1 MDVKLSD
8 FKMWNKLWKF
18 IKMGLVIEWE
28 KLVNVSDRILLSRFG
43 FKKFVGKVRM
53 KKYQQLLKYQ

>member
-18 IKMGLVIEWE
+18 IKMGLIIEWE

-53 KKYQQLLKYQ
+53 KKYQQLLKYR